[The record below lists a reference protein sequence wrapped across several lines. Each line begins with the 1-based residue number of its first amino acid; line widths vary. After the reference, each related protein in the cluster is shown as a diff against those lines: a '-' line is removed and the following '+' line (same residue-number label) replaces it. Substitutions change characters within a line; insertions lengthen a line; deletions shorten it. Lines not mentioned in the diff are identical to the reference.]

1 MPLPRVSNYCGSAV
15 YAIGHAGAHGDV
27 VTLSGGGY
35 AKQEAV
41 ERQTKVSASTNILLA
56 ANG

>member
-1 MPLPRVSNYCGSAV
+1 MPVLGN
-15 YAIGHAGAHGDV
+15 GDV

-35 AKQEAV
+35 AKQEAA
-41 ERQTKVSASTNILLA
+41 ERQTKVSASTNIFLA